1 MTPASRSVH
10 AYPSIFVVL
19 FCYLCHSR
27 GARWREQLH
36 RCKGPR
42 YHRPLTLD
50 VSLLR
55 PKDMMSR
62 HLTREGGEAVAMRTI
77 NVHGEE
83 DDRHS
88 QDGHS
93 TDDDATGLLSARA

>member
-1 MTPASRSVH
+1 
-10 AYPSIFVVL
+10 
-19 FCYLCHSR
+19 
-27 GARWREQLH
+27 
-36 RCKGPR
+36 
-42 YHRPLTLD
+42 
-50 VSLLR
+50 
-55 PKDMMSR
+55 
-62 HLTREGGEAVAMRTI
+62 MRTI

>member
-1 MTPASRSVH
+1 
-10 AYPSIFVVL
+10 
-19 FCYLCHSR
+19 
-27 GARWREQLH
+27 
-36 RCKGPR
+36 
-42 YHRPLTLD
+42 
-50 VSLLR
+50 
-55 PKDMMSR
+55 MMSR

-83 DDRHS
+83 DDHHS